1 MIPITN
7 LTGRLG
13 NQMFQFAAL
22 YTHARNMGLDY
33 YFQDEWFFKD
43 HAEAI
48 RALYS
53 ADIPRRIERVA
64 IHVRRGAN
72 PLMPSEPNYAD
83 NPFYVD
89 LTKTDY
95 YERAIAMF
103 PKDKFLVFSDDI
115 DWCKHKWGHLAN
127 FDFAEDGTD
136 IQDMNDMAACKA
148 HIIANSSF
156 SWWAA
161 WLSPAYP
168 DNKVVAP
175 KEWYADGDNSR
186 TILPDHWTRI

>member
-1 MIPITN
+1 
-7 LTGRLG
+7 
-13 NQMFQFAAL
+13 
-22 YTHARNMGLDY
+22 MGLDY

-103 PKDKFLVFSDDI
+103 PKDKFLVFSDD
-115 DWCKHKWGHLAN
+115 
-127 FDFAEDGTD
+127 GTD